1 MLGSHWF
8 YIVILLV
15 VVLII
20 FGPGRLPELGG
31 AVGKAMREFRKATS
45 ELTNEVT
52 TAAQAQPVPPATAA
66 QAQPVPPATAAQAQP
81 VPPVPAAAVTSE
93 GTAKVSTSEAD
104 PPKS

>member
-1 MLGSHWF
+1 MPFHPLW
-8 YIVILLV
+8 IAVALV

-52 TAAQAQPVPPATAA
+52 SSVHATPAAPPPA
-66 QAQPVPPATAAQAQP
+66 PPAPTTTDNA
-81 VPPVPAAAVTSE
+81 S
-93 GTAKVSTSEAD
+93 AKGQESTPS
-104 PPKS
+104 SHS

>member
-1 MLGSHWF
+1 MFGIHWG
-8 YIVILLV
+8 YIAILLV

-45 ELTNEVT
+45 ELTNEMTSTVQAKPEAPAPAPVVQPES
-52 TAAQAQPVPPATAA
+52 AAK
-66 QAQPVPPATAAQAQP
+66 
-81 VPPVPAAAVTSE
+81 
-93 GTAKVSTSEAD
+93 GSTSEAD